1 MARQLRSR
9 ASRPN
14 YAALFQY
21 DDAEDDGAGPST
33 RPVVEEEG
41 DSGSDFAPDEVPDQA
56 AVEEDDLVDEDAEAE
71 EDDDVPAEEPS
82 REPSMVLASD
92 AGKPSTARG
101 TPKPKAMPGLSSKPR
116 TYALPSVHHRHRALP
131 LFDRPGP
138 VERLMQR
145 PAPFGPPRI
154 APTSSWSVNPTI
166 LERISKAWG
175 FNVGPGPLWDLLE
188 DRAWFKE
195 SLASGGEETADE
207 RFRRPRVHEGVR
219 VHGFEVIGMQQ
230 AYAYLPNDASAP
242 EQGASKPPPP
252 VPCSFGPYGKQ
263 TRVEMNMFETRK
275 IADFIP
281 GSKSHVFNPGAPV
294 WALDWC
300 PIHPDDRTRLGYKQ
314 YLAVALFP
322 SNTHSPVI
330 GVRAQ
335 RPMHACIQIWS
346 LSRSADAMDVDEI
359 TDVDNGD
366 DPGEMRCEMV
376 VCIESGPA
384 FELKWCP
391 LPSNDPAEEIAVPTR
406 PRKLGVLA
414 GTFEDGSLS
423 LYTIPDPASLYP
435 DGNQP
440 SQPICVRLSEPLLR
454 FELEETMCWGM
465 DWANSEVIAVGC
477 TNGSIAVYNIAD
489 ALKRPDERTPTH
501 YFVVHQSAIR
511 SLAWVRAPGVSA
523 SGGRCADN
531 PTVIVSGGYDGLECV
546 TDIRDP
552 VGNAMN
558 RTRDVVNSMTYS
570 TWCGGPVTIDHEN
583 IIKAYSLS
591 PNMLGRGQTILEPDG
606 PAWSLAA
613 SDYHPQLAVGVAD
626 GSLLTSNTLRA
637 TRRGG
642 ANPFLVH
649 RIYQLDYNR
658 KDKEWRMLER
668 FLPKEMP
675 VRPNNVTARAPKD
688 APDGTGAWP
697 AQVGVQRAVWNSGNG
712 LCATPFLASSTG
724 SGLCRVDWL
733 LGRWNKDR
741 IPYYSVDGI
750 RGEVAVDGKEEDD
763 DDDD

>member
-116 TYALPSVHHRHRALP
+116 TYALPSIHHRHRALP

-195 SLASGGEETADE
+195 SLASGG
-207 RFRRPRVHEGVR
+207 
-219 VHGFEVIGMQQ
+219 
-230 AYAYLPNDASAP
+230 
-242 EQGASKPPPP
+242 
-252 VPCSFGPYGKQ
+252 
-263 TRVEMNMFETRK
+263 
-275 IADFIP
+275 
-281 GSKSHVFNPGAPV
+281 
-294 WALDWC
+294 
-300 PIHPDDRTRLGYKQ
+300 LGYKQ

-366 DPGEMRCEMV
+366 DLGEMRCEMV

-391 LPSNDPAEEIAVPTR
+391 LPSNDPAEEIADPTR

-440 SQPICVRLSEPLLR
+440 SQPICGTVLAITERTHYSVDVVRLSEPLLR

-675 VRPNNVTARAPKD
+675 VRSNNVTARAPKD